1 MICDIARATL
11 SAHLDHEAS
20 EEEAAGA
27 LAHVRACD
35 RCSTW
40 WVSTTSINRLLRV
53 RPAERVPDLAGAVLA
68 RAHPVAPGRWGW
80 VRWALASV
88 ALVELSLALPGLIA
102 GHGAASIHDARHV
115 GSFGTAIAIGLLY
128 VAWRPARA
136 FGILPIVAALALT
149 MGVAAVVDVTQG
161 RTTGLA
167 EAHHLLEVAGL
178 ALVWTLAGRPL
189 PRSMRRLCASAGPP
203 LTAH

>member
-1 MICDIARATL
+1 ML
-11 SAHLDHEAS
+11 SAHLDHEANDT
-20 EEEAAGA
+20 EAAEA
-27 LAHVRACD
+27 LAHLATCAG
-35 RCSTW
+35 CSAW
-40 WVSTTSINRLLRV
+40 WGSTTSINRLLRV
-53 RPAERVPDLAGAVLA
+53 RPAERVPDLVGAALA
-68 RAHPVAPGRWGW
+68 RAHPVAVGRWSW
-80 VRWALASV
+80 VRWALAAV
-88 ALVELSLALPGLIA
+88 AMIELALALPGLIA
-102 GHGAASIHDARHV
+102 GHGAASVHDARHV

-149 MGVAAVVDVTQG
+149 MGVAAVVDVAQG

-178 ALVWTLAGRPL
+178 VLVWTLAGRPL
-189 PRSMRRLCASAGPP
+189 PRPMRRFRTGTSHP

>member
-1 MICDIARATL
+1 MICDIARSTL

-20 EEEAAGA
+20 DAEAAEA
-27 LAHVRACD
+27 LAHLQTCAD
-35 RCSTW
+35 CSVW
-40 WVSTTSINRLLRV
+40 WGSTTSINRLLRI
-53 RPAERVPDLAGAVLA
+53 RPAERVPDLVGAVLA

-80 VRWALASV
+80 VRWALA
-88 ALVELSLALPGLIA
+88 AAAMIELALAMPGLIA
-102 GHGAASIHDARHV
+102 GHGAATIHDARHI

-136 FGILPIVAALALT
+136 FGILPIVVALAMT
-149 MGVAAVVDVTQG
+149 MSVAAVVDVTQG

-167 EAHHLLEVAGL
+167 EAHHLLEVVGL
-178 ALVWTLAGRPL
+178 MLVWTLAGRPV
-189 PRSMRRLCASAGPP
+189 PRPIRRLRASTPRH